1 LFHLIS
7 TTIYNIKAN
16 RQLFS
21 MSVAT
26 ISIAFTVLGLF
37 FLLFVN
43 LSSLLSTWDKHVQLI
58 VFLDN
63 DISGSSKNKL
73 EQKFKLNKKIKSFKF
88 ISRSQAWETFRNS
101 FSEKSKFIMSIDSNP
116 LPASY
121 ELQFINESERLI
133 NIREFNQVLKKM
145 DGVESLEFGEKWI
158 SRFEKFILFFRIFII
173 SFGLVIFFGMIF
185 IVSNTIKI
193 SIYTRKD
200 ELDLMLLLGARN
212 YFIKA
217 PLVMEGILQ
226 GIVGVVISLVVV
238 KLIHAYLDIQFNGT
252 LSSVFRGIEFQYLT
266 NNLVLSMFCAG
277 IFVGTFGSLVSVNQ
291 FLSRRYRE

>member
-1 LFHLIS
+1 
-7 TTIYNIKAN
+7 
-16 RQLFS
+16 

-63 DISGSSKNKL
+63 DISRSSKNKL
-73 EQKFKLNKKIKSFKF
+73 EQEIKLNKKIKSFKF
-88 ISRSQAWETFRNS
+88 ISRNQAWESFRNT
-101 FSEKSKFIMSIDSNP
+101 FSEKSKFVMSIDSNP

-121 ELQFINESERLI
+121 EIKFINESDRLI
-133 NIREFNQVLKKM
+133 NIREFNEVLKNM
-145 DGVESLEFGEKWI
+145 HGVESLEYGEKWI

-212 YFIKA
+212 HFIKA
-217 PLVMEGILQ
+217 PLVIEGVLQ
-226 GIVGVVISLVVV
+226 GLVGVIVSLVVV
-238 KLIHAYLDIQFNGT
+238 KIVHAYLDFQFHGT
-252 LSSVFRGIEFQYLT
+252 LSSIFRGIEFQFLS

-291 FLSRRYRE
+291 FLSRRFRE